1 VDRRGLQAHPLGL
14 VEGGGITTCDVNEET
29 TAIARRYAEEA
40 GDHPTVEGSLR
51 AFLDTDLHLYIEG
64 GEGWIRY
71 CSDGIRS
78 ERGAVLLQQILD
90 AYPMEV
96 YYNRIALGQI
106 ELNK

>member
-1 VDRRGLQAHPLGL
+1 M
-14 VEGGGITTCDVNEET
+14 
-29 TAIARRYAEEA
+29 Y
-40 GDHPTVEGSLR
+40 
-51 AFLDTDLHLYIEG
+51 YIEG

>member
-1 VDRRGLQAHPLGL
+1 M
-14 VEGGGITTCDVNEET
+14 
-29 TAIARRYAEEA
+29 Y
-40 GDHPTVEGSLR
+40 
-51 AFLDTDLHLYIEG
+51 YIEG

-71 CSDGIRS
+71 SSDGIRS

-96 YYNRIALGQI
+96 YYNRIALGQM

>member
-1 VDRRGLQAHPLGL
+1 MVPEFDAWCFDDARKEGDTGL
-14 VEGGGITTCDVNEET
+14 VRTSYGYHIMYF
-29 TAIARRYAEEA
+29 IY
-40 GDHPTVEGSLR
+40 GD
-51 AFLDTDLHLYIEG
+51 
-64 GEGWIRY
+64 EGWIRY

-90 AYPMEV
+90 AYPMDV